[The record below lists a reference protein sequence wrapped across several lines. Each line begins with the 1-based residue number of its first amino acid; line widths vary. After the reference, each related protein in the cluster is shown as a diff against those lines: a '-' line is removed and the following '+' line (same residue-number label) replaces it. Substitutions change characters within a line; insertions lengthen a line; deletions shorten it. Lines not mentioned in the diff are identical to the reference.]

1 MTKILFSLALF
12 QQPQETPIRSQI
24 FDFVGNN
31 VLNLELF
38 KLGDSPVKVSDV
50 IVFIIALLI
59 FVILA
64 KALRRYL
71 VNRLLRRANFR
82 AETTQLTGIIFQY
95 TFITLGFII
104 TLQAIG
110 VDLTGLNVLAGAIG
124 IAIGFGLQNIA
135 SNFISGLIIVFES
148 PFSIGDRIEIDK
160 IVGKVVEIG
169 GRSTKVLGDDEATYI
184 IPNQKLIIE
193 PVRNVRH
200 ELNYIPFEIKII
212 VGYGNDANKVLDIL
226 QKVAD
231 NDSRILQEP
240 KPSPRLKAFDVNK
253 LDFVLNVWI
262 SKGMP
267 GIDKFLGDINAQ
279 IYTEFLKNDIASISP
294 ISANV
299 NLNQPSV

>member
-1 MTKILFSLALF
+1 MTNILFSLALF

-38 KLGDSPVKVSDV
+38 KLGDSPVKISDV

-64 KALRRYL
+64 KMLRRFV

-82 AETTQLTGIIFQY
+82 AEATQLTGLIFQY
-95 TFITLGFII
+95 AVITLGFII
-104 TLQAIG
+104 TLQIIG

-124 IAIGFGLQNIA
+124 VAIGFGLQNIA

-169 GRSTKVLGDDEATYI
+169 GRSTKILGDDETTYI
-184 IPNQKLIIE
+184 VPNQKLIIE
-193 PVRNVRH
+193 PVRNFKR
-200 ELNYIPFEIKII
+200 ESNRIPFEIKII

-226 QKVAD
+226 HEVAAKE
-231 NDSRILQEP
+231 SRILQEP
-240 KPSPRLKAFDVNK
+240 KPLARMKAFDVNK
-253 LDFVLNVWI
+253 LDFVLNVWV
-262 SKGMP
+262 SKEMSE
-267 GIDKFLGDINAQ
+267 IEKFLGDVNAQ

-299 NLNQPSV
+299 NLNQANV